1 MDLLDLALRN
11 RSLDFWLLQWQIST
25 SRLWNHE
32 VLTRV
37 IIIRAKSKQSVVR
50 DWVRFRSAWLG
61 NNGRWQLPFSVPPY
75 PIHLALQPRP
85 ALCVIWKRP
94 RTSQLQRGFVE
105 KICLHMQKFLIHRVE
120 TNGSIRF
127 YFLQTILIPQ
137 KPLHRLFTGTIR
149 KATKNTKVC
158 SRHFF
163 LNLEPSL
170 RPKNFRML
178 ITFFRSKR
186 PDGLGNDNT
195 SQTVTQLFFPF

>member
-61 NNGRWQLPFSVPPY
+61 NNGRNFLSLFHPTQFTLHSN
-75 PIHLALQPRP
+75 LAPRC
-85 ALCVIWKRP
+85 ALFENDRERVSSKEGLWK
-94 RTSQLQRGFVE
+94 QM
-105 KICLHMQKFLIHRVE
+105 CLHIQKFLIHRVE